1 MDETARL
8 AESDATLVRAARS
21 GDDHAFAV
29 LVNRHRR
36 LVFSMT
42 LSVLKDQDDAE
53 DATQESF
60 VVAYR
65 RLADLED
72 PQKFPSWLYSIALN
86 VVRKWLRK
94 RKLVDRGISRLT
106 EDTGRAT
113 EYAALGTCAGHVGH
127 LNQALSALSPAD
139 RTVVTLYYLVGL
151 AQKRI
156 AEILGI
162 PTGTVKSRL
171 HRSRKQLKRRLVTMS
186 VERRAASSAD
196 YGRAMIAGMRGTIP
210 WQKLLEDDG
219 TDGWRTGASS
229 KRPIEDGWERTR
241 NAFVGEDADGTTPPL
256 IIGDSCWRDFELSLL
271 VTPISG
277 GNAQVFFRL
286 SEDEQSWYLFDFMLG
301 WQAVQICKRDPNA
314 MTKLSVVNFP
324 IECGQEYDV
333 QIAARGASLTSYVD
347 GKLVNQVTDFS
358 LESGAVALNVWHCR
372 TAYRDPRV
380 RFLGSPG
387 ILSPLAGV
395 PEARRG

>member
-1 MDETARL
+1 ML
-8 AESDATLVRAARS
+8 SV
-21 GDDHAFAV
+21 
-29 LVNRHRR
+29 
-36 LVFSMT
+36 T

-60 VVAYR
+60 VVVYR
-65 RLADLED
+65 HLADLED

-94 RKLVDRGISRLT
+94 RKLMDRGISRLA
-106 EDTGRAT
+106 EHVGRAT
-113 EYAALGTCAGHVGH
+113 EYAALGAGADHVSF

-162 PTGTVKSRL
+162 PAGTVKSRL
-171 HRSRKQLKRRLVTMS
+171 HRSRKQLKRRLATMS
-186 VERRAASSAD
+186 EERRDKSSED

-210 WQKLLEDDG
+210 WQKLLEDNG
-219 TDGWRTGASS
+219 TEGWRAGARS

-241 NAFVGEDADGTTPPL
+241 NAFVGDDTDGTMTPL
-256 IIGDSCWRDFELSLL
+256 IIGGSSWRDFELSLL

-301 WQAVQICKRDPNA
+301 WQVVQICKRDPNA

-333 QIAARGASLTSYVD
+333 QIAARGASLTSYID

-358 LESGAVALNVWHCR
+358 LESGAVALNVWYCR
-372 TAYRDPRV
+372 TAYRDPRI
-380 RFLGSPG
+380 RLMH
-387 ILSPLAGV
+387 
-395 PEARRG
+395 